1 MMAAVIRIADTEATI
16 DFWIWRSNSDALRHT
31 LQAMLDPLGP
41 SGSDPNPDYHAALA
55 AVEALGGE
63 VISYDK
69 TEYVE
74 GQIY

>member
-1 MMAAVIRIADTEATI
+1 VSAIIRTGRDRATI
-16 DFWIWRSNSDALRHT
+16 DGYEWASENLALQG
-31 LQAMLDPLGP
+31 LLNAMLDPIGP

-69 TEYVE
+69 TEYEE
-74 GQIY
+74 GVIY